1 MLLTKT
7 SSLRHPIITDT
18 RSQKNLKTQS
28 RVNGVKG
35 FFF

>member
-7 SSLRHPIITDT
+7 SSLRD
-18 RSQKNLKTQS
+18 RKKNLKTQS
-28 RVNGVKG
+28 QVNGVKG